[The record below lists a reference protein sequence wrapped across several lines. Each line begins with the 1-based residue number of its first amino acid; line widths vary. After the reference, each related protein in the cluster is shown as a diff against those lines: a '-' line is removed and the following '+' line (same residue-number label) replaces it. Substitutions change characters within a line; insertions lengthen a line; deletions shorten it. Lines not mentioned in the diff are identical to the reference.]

1 MEIDENPGAQP
12 KVSKINNLGLVTLF
26 VLVLGGMMV
35 MFVLS
40 LGVATHFLFDS
51 DRSLAEITQEIDTR
65 LALSNSTNNL
75 RLARL
80 ALIQSVYADKQGDQ
94 QLAAQNRKEAQR
106 RIDLSKDSFSAYV
119 QRPVKTPADIA
130 VDPLLQQTYDS
141 YLKQGLGPMQ
151 QAAVNGQFD
160 EVIAME
166 AGAVRLLDL
175 AYNKPLLEAV
185 GIRTQRAK
193 NLNDIAHANIF
204 RGYTLMGFSL
214 LVVSL
219 LIFVTFLL
227 IRRVLIK
234 PIHLLISRIQRIA
247 EGDLTQQA
255 KPHGKNEIGLL
266 GDHLQRM
273 QTALVKIVSNV
284 RQSAD
289 SIYHGTNI
297 IAEGNTDLSSRTEQ
311 QAAAIEETA
320 ASMEQLTSTVKQ
332 NSDNAHHASKLAAD
346 ASEKARQGGNIV
358 TDVIK
363 TMENISTSS
372 RKITDI
378 TSVINSIAFQTN
390 ILALNA
396 AVEAARAGEMGR
408 GFAVV
413 ASEVRNLA
421 QRSAQAAKE
430 IALLITESVQLIGDG
445 SLLVDRAGQTMKEI
459 VSSVVNVTAIMEEI
473 AVASDEQSRGIAQVG
488 QAITEMDS
496 VTQQNA
502 VRVQGATATASS
514 LEQEASLLITAVSIF
529 SLSNVEGKAPF
540 AQRPPLTPARVDG
553 PATPPARQ
561 TGKSSDW
568 ETF

>member
-1 MEIDENPGAQP
+1 MG
-12 KVSKINNLGLVTLF
+12 KINNLGLVTLF
-26 VLVLGGMMV
+26 VLVLGGMMT

-51 DRSLAEITQEIDTR
+51 DRSLGEVTQEIDTR

-75 RLARL
+75 RLTRL
-80 ALIQSVYADKQGDQ
+80 ALIQSVYADKQGDP

-106 RIDLSKDSFSAYV
+106 RLDLAKDSFTAYV
-119 QRPVKTPADIA
+119 QRQVKTPADIA
-130 VDPLLQQTYDS
+130 VDPQLQQTYDS
-141 YLKQGLGPMQ
+141 YIKQGIMPMQ
-151 QAAVNGQFD
+151 QAANDGKFD
-160 EVIAME
+160 DVIAME
-166 AGAVRLLDL
+166 AGTVRLLDQ

-193 NLNDIAHANIF
+193 NLNEIAHANIF

-219 LIFVTFLL
+219 LIFVTFLM

-234 PIHLLISRIQRIA
+234 PINQLIVRIQRIA
-247 EGDLTQQA
+247 GGDLTQEA
-255 KPHGKNEIGLL
+255 MPHGKNEIGLL
-266 GDHLQRM
+266 GDHLQQM
-273 QTALVKIVSNV
+273 QTSLVKMVSNV

-289 SIYHGTNI
+289 SIYQGTNVI
-297 IAEGNTDLSSRTEQ
+297 TEGNTDLSARTEQ
-311 QAAAIEETA
+311 QAAAIEQTA
-320 ASMEQLTSTVKQ
+320 ASMEELTSTVKQ

-346 ASEKARQGGNIV
+346 ASEKARHGGNIV

-430 IALLITESVQLIGDG
+430 IALLITESVELIGNG

-473 AVASDEQSRGIAQVG
+473 ATASDEQSRGIAQVG

-502 VRVQGATATASS
+502 VRVQGATATAAS

-529 SLSNVEGKAPF
+529 SLRQVLNGGGDKASF
-540 AQRPPLTPARVDG
+540 AQRAPLKPAPAGG
-553 PATPPARQ
+553 PDITPPRRAG
-561 TGKSSDW
+561 TSSNW